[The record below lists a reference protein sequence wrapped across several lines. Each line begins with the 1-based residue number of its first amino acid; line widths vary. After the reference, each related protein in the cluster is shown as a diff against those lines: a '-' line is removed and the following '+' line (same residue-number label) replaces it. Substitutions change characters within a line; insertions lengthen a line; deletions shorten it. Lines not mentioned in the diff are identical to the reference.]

1 VTAVRAVVA
10 EPGVAAESEGPCR
23 AHQQHRR
30 DRGGVDEGSG
40 GQVADGDGAAEAHDP
55 QRHHPPALV
64 VGQVLLQIVD
74 NDVMSPN

>member
-1 VTAVRAVVA
+1 VTEVASMRVRR
-10 EPGVAAESEGPCR
+10 PGCR
-23 AHQQHRR
+23 WGR
-30 DRGGVDEGSG
+30 
-40 GQVADGDGAAEAHDP
+40 AAEAHDP